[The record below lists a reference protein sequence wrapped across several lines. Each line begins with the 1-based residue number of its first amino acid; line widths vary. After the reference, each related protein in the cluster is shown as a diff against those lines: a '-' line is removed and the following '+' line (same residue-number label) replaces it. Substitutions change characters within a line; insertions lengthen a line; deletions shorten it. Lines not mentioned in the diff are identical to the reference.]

1 MQDKSLIRRVMLS
14 SVIGAT
20 IEWYDFFLYGVL
32 AGIVLSKQYF
42 PPGDPA
48 VALLLS
54 YATFAVGFL
63 TRPIG
68 GIIFG
73 HFGDR
78 IGRKSVLV
86 ATLMIMGVAT
96 FAIGLIPT
104 YAQIGLWAPALLLLM
119 RVLQGIGLGGEWG
132 GAVLMAYE
140 YAPAGKRGLYTSLP
154 QLGLSFGII
163 LSAGTVAGLS
173 TVLTDAQFMAW
184 GWRLGF
190 LASFAL
196 VLVGLWIRTRVFETP
211 AFSVVKASHQ
221 EAKVPL
227 LDMIRRYP
235 GTVLLALGARHVDG
249 VFFNVFAIFSI
260 SYMTTTMHVSR
271 NDALVALM
279 VGSVVLSV
287 CIPLAGR
294 LSDVWPRPVI
304 YGIGAL
310 VSVVSA
316 FPAFWVLSYFPGNR
330 LLVWVALGVPYGV
343 LYAAVYGN
351 VAAFLA
357 DLFDARV
364 RYTGISCVYQMTSAV
379 AGMTALIA
387 TVLVGL
393 DGGRPWLVC
402 AYLLASGVLSATC
415 AFVIARR
422 QAPARAAEGV
432 PATV

>member
-140 YAPAGKRGLYTSLP
+140 YAPAGKQGLYTSLP

-271 NDALVALM
+271 NDALVALI

-310 VSVVSA
+310 VSMVSA

-330 LLVWVALGVPYGV
+330 LLVWVALGVPYGI

-364 RYTGISCVYQMTSAV
+364 RYTGISFVYQMTSAV

-422 QAPARAAEGV
+422 QAPARAAEGL

>member
-330 LLVWVALGVPYGV
+330 LLVWVQGHSV
-343 LYAAVYGN
+343 L
-351 VAAFLA
+351 
-357 DLFDARV
+357 
-364 RYTGISCVYQMTSAV
+364 
-379 AGMTALIA
+379 
-387 TVLVGL
+387 
-393 DGGRPWLVC
+393 P
-402 AYLLASGVLSATC
+402 
-415 AFVIARR
+415 
-422 QAPARAAEGV
+422 
-432 PATV
+432 